1 MGSFDIRDALT
12 GRNYV
17 TTHVPFW
24 IDDQIFYEIAM
35 AQDKHNAVTD
45 PADIAERDRELA
57 ALEKRRDEE
66 AYTVYLR
73 AISNRANE
81 DIISKALAEFPIKR
95 DVYGREDE
103 NVALERGKL
112 IRELQVAAHITKIV
126 DPEGNAQ
133 PVDDENRRNVA
144 RVLIDNAPPISLN
157 VLDQAIQ
164 ELNKKFNAEQ
174 FKQQDTDF
182 LSKH

>member
-57 ALEKRRDEE
+57 AHVG
-66 AYTVYLR
+66 A
-73 AISNRANE
+73 
-81 DIISKALAEFPIKR
+81 
-95 DVYGREDE
+95 
-103 NVALERGKL
+103 VALSGGFGAQRITTAETFTTNIFGPHAVCRSSDAGLGKL
-112 IRELQVAAHITKIV
+112 FDGYVSVIV
-126 DPEGNAQ
+126 CAKRPQ
-133 PVDDENRRNVA
+133 
-144 RVLIDNAPPISLN
+144 S
-157 VLDQAIQ
+157 Q
-164 ELNKKFNAEQ
+164 
-174 FKQQDTDF
+174 
-182 LSKH
+182 